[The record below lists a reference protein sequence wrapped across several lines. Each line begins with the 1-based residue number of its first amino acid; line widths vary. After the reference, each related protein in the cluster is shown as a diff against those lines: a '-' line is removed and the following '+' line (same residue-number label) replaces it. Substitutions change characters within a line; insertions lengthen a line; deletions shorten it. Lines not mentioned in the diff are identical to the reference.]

1 MQFAGG
7 PRFIVTPL
15 HSLQSSPLAAGGM
28 KHHGGEVCK
37 RVCFFKLQYLGVGKL
52 EVLRKHLHW
61 HLTSGYW
68 RPC

>member
-28 KHHGGEVCK
+28 KHHGGKCARGSAFSSYNTWGWVNWK
-37 RVCFFKLQYLGVGKL
+37 F
-52 EVLRKHLHW
+52 
-61 HLTSGYW
+61 
-68 RPC
+68 